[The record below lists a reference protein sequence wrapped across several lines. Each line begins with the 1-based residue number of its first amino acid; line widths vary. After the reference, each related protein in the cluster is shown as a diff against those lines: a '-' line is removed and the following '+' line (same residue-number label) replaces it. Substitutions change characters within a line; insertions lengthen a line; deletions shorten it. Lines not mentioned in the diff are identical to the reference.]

1 MHSSLSSKNV
11 QRIGRKRKHTS
22 RRNITV
28 LPCLDRV
35 GYATKALA
43 MEAINR
49 MNKVKTAGFV
59 NGFRAQK
66 CAECGQWH
74 IGN

>member
-1 MHSSLSSKNV
+1 MHSSLSSKNI
-11 QRIGRKRKHTS
+11 QRIGRKRKNIS
-22 RRNITV
+22 RHSLKV

-43 MEAINR
+43 TEAINR
-49 MNKVKTAGFV
+49 MNKIKTIGFA

-66 CAECGQWH
+66 CAECGLWH